1 MVEKLKNY
9 PQGSKKNTTFTRPT
23 NGPITMSTAL
33 YPLVPPFV
41 AVVILIAR
49 LLIDFGYKFGLV
61 DQPNSRSSH
70 VGAVP
75 RVGGIS
81 IFIPYILLGLGLYFA
96 NFDFVVNNAPY
107 WIGLTAIVVLGTID
121 DRLNLSSKF
130 KFSIQF
136 AVAAYYV
143 LSSGNYVDNMYGL
156 FGIGVLPS
164 WLGITL
170 SIITVVYL
178 INAINL
184 IDGVDGLCG
193 RNLNVEFVFVKH
205 THGRRGVLLFIRFLG
220 LGLIV
225 FMGFNF
231 SEKKK
236 NLLG

>member
-1 MVEKLKNY
+1 
-9 PQGSKKNTTFTRPT
+9 
-23 NGPITMSTAL
+23 MSTAL

-96 NFDFVVNNAPY
+96 NFDFVVNNVPY
-107 WIGLTAIVVLGTID
+107 WIGLTAIVVLGTVD

-136 AVAAYYV
+136 AVATYYV
-143 LSSGNYVDNMYGL
+143 LSSVNY
-156 FGIGVLPS
+156 
-164 WLGITL
+164 
-170 SIITVVYL
+170 
-178 INAINL
+178 
-184 IDGVDGLCG
+184 
-193 RNLNVEFVFVKH
+193 E
-205 THGRRGVLLFIRFLG
+205 
-220 LGLIV
+220 
-225 FMGFNF
+225 
-231 SEKKK
+231 
-236 NLLG
+236 

>member
-1 MVEKLKNY
+1 
-9 PQGSKKNTTFTRPT
+9 
-23 NGPITMSTAL
+23 MSTAL

-107 WIGLTAIVVLGTID
+107 WIGLTAIVVLGTVD

-136 AVAAYYV
+136 AVATYYV

-178 INAINL
+178 INAVNL
-184 IDGVDGLCG
+184 IDVVHVASVSNEWTRPCCNTNHENTQGICNRITEDENCSNNWAQVHMLE
-193 RNLNVEFVFVKH
+193 VTISTMKEFH
-205 THGRRGVLLFIRFLG
+205 RHGCQ
-220 LGLIV
+220 
-225 FMGFNF
+225 NE
-231 SEKKK
+231 S
-236 NLLG
+236 